1 MDGTPAIPEDVITH
15 GRSKN
20 NQETVADN
28 DNDVMYMGAK
38 VPEAIKDTFDG
49 LKWSFRGPPKQI
61 EVVEAQYR
69 EKGIDTVQSKPYTQ
83 NNVTYIDLYQIVD
96 REKFRRNFPGNM
108 DVSSV
113 RFSDPEAAIAI
124 KAGKADMSVS
134 SSGSSD
140 SQVSEHSSTSGDQ
153 SEEEESSD
161 ESSSASSNSS
171 ITSDP
176 YNHSDKPS
184 ENSPDSS
191 NSGRSELSSGEVSTE
206 RQEKTKAIPS
216 IRASGISREVM
227 ETAKS
232 IVQGLLNTTGDGPDE
247 DG

>member
-1 MDGTPAIPEDVITH
+1 
-15 GRSKN
+15 
-20 NQETVADN
+20 
-28 DNDVMYMGAK
+28 MGAK

-113 RFSDPEAAIAI
+113 RFSVEATVQTFNQESGELEDPEAAIAI

-176 YNHSDKPS
+176 YSHSDKPS

-216 IRASGISREVM
+216 IRASGISREVI